1 VADRGHRSRSHTA
14 GVGQL
19 QASARAPTLGA
30 GLAILVAP
38 ATLGLAGDCVRVTTA
53 WPMIMGMA
61 ACGLAVV
68 VVASRVGSETIAAG

>member
-1 VADRGHRSRSHTA
+1 MHTA

-19 QASARAPTLGA
+19 QASARATLGA

-38 ATLGLAGDCVRVTTA
+38 ATLGLAGDAFGVTTA